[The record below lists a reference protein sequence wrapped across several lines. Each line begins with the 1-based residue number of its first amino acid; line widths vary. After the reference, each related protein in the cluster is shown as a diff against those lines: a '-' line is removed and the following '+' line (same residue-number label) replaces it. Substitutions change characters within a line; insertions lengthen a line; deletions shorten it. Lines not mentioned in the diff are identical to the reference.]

1 MTGYNHKHY
10 TIWVM
15 NGVQVLMANMCEI
28 FRGTKE
34 EVAEY
39 MKKNNIKITF

>member
-1 MTGYNHKHY
+1 MTAYKEY

-15 NGVQVLMANMCEI
+15 ENGNQRLMANMCEI

-34 EVAEY
+34 EVAKY
-39 MKKNNIKITF
+39 MKDHDIKLAY